1 MNMSFK
7 LSLENNL
14 IEEEYYK
21 QFLNL
26 CEKFNLPT
34 TFDYDN
40 ISEIF
45 NIMKND
51 KKNSFFKI
59 NLVLPVDNGR
69 VKVFDNIKEELILK
83 VIKECNNA

>member
-1 MNMSFK
+1 MKNSTYLQH
-7 LSLENNL
+7 LSMRM
-14 IEEEYYK
+14 
-21 QFLNL
+21 
-26 CEKFNLPT
+26 
-34 TFDYDN
+34 

-51 KKNSFFKI
+51 KKNSFLKI

>member
-1 MNMSFK
+1 MAFK
-7 LSLENNL
+7 LSLEKNL

-34 TFDYDN
+34 IFDYDN